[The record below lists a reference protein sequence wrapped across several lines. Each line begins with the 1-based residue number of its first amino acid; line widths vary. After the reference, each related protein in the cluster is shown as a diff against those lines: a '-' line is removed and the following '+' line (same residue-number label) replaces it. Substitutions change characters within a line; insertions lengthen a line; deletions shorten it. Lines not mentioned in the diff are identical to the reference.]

1 MEVIWVTG
9 AGGLI
14 GSYLVRTAPAGPQ
27 PFRVRALTRQDLDLC
42 DFHAVERSFRQE
54 RPSHVLHCAALSRSP
69 ACEANPALAR
79 QVNAAATA
87 HLAEL
92 CGGSGLVL
100 LSTDLVFDG
109 KRGNYPET
117 APVNP
122 LNIYGETKVEAEQ
135 TTLRGG
141 GNLVIRTSLNA
152 GVSPTADRGFNEEIR
167 RAWRAGRELCLFT
180 DEFRS
185 PIGAEVTA
193 RAIWALVLRGAT
205 GLYHVAGTERLSRW
219 QLGERLAARWPELNP
234 RLRPGSLRDYR
245 GAPRASDTT
254 LQCAKVQA
262 LLPFPLPKFSQWL
275 GTQPRGALEEIES

>member
-1 MEVIWVTG
+1 MEIIWVTG

-14 GSYLVRTAPAGPQ
+14 GSYLVRTAPEGSRS
-27 PFRVRALTRQDLDLC
+27 FRALALTRQNLDLC
-42 DFHAVERSFRQE
+42 DFYAVERRFRQE
-54 RPSHVLHCAALSRSP
+54 RPTRVLHCGALSRSP
-69 ACEANPALAR
+69 ACEANPTLAR

-92 CGGSGLVL
+92 CGGRGLVL

-109 KRGNYPET
+109 KTGNYPET

-152 GVSPTADRGFNEEIR
+152 GVSPTANRGFNEEIR
-167 RAWRAGRELCLFT
+167 LAWRAGRELCLFT

-193 RAIWALVLRGAT
+193 RAIWALVLGGAQ
-205 GLYHVAGTERLSRW
+205 GLYHVAGAERLSRW

-234 RLRPGSLRDYR
+234 RLRPGSLQNYHGPSR
-245 GAPRASDTT
+245 APDTT
-254 LQCAKVQA
+254 LQCAKAQA
-262 LLPFPLPKFSQWL
+262 LLPFPLPKFSAWL
-275 GTQPRGALEEIES
+275 EAQPRGALEEIEP